1 MKKAI
6 ICMIAIA
13 IVGLLITS
21 VSSVPVQKTN
31 EQNPSLVVKALNLEP
46 QKIAVPTSYI
56 TQTPTELNKMPS
68 LGIPAFDGEGNQLHP
83 AIALTGAIHM
93 SAYYE
98 ENLGNIIWTFSSTG
112 GPPYDPGVYY
122 DNGGDYPS
130 IKYWGEDE
138 DFQKH
143 FYGTFVT
150 DYMDLNGG
158 PTYRFHTTDPSNTAT
173 YEMVYNDWSTY
184 GWSDM
189 KDADIACDNSQ
200 EKWEW
205 GVSSYVTSTT
215 YGDGYTNGP
224 TIVYADEVEEGNNW
238 ISWYYVDGC
247 AHTDVSIDNSITYS
261 YAVYDW
267 YDPDNQY
274 WSILCRVNDFAE
286 IMNGYDELFELS
298 SGYNLEYPAVAAENG
313 NIIIVAQTDVNGN
326 SDIICFYGTTL
337 GSMMSTYVADTG
349 EDEMYPDIRHVT
361 GDTFLCTYVK
371 GNALYGKTTDDAGAT
386 WGSEVMYSDAVENV
400 VHEYKTSDLSEN
412 AIKAMYEVDNDV
424 DIDIYI
430 TDVVSNDPPGDPTVD
445 GPSGGSPNKNFDFD
459 LTSTDPDGHQVQFII
474 NWGDGTADETTG
486 FTPSGTPL
494 TASHM
499 WAEKGSYVITV
510 KAIDELGAES
520 GTTTHDIVIPRSK
533 TVNNVVL
540 RILERY
546 LSMFPILSQL
556 LGL

>member
-31 EQNPSLVVKALNLEP
+31 EQTPSLTVTALDLEP
-46 QKIAVPTSYI
+46 QKLVVPTSYV
-56 TQTPTELNKMPS
+56 TQTPNELNKMQS

-83 AIALTGAIHM
+83 AIALTGPTHM
-93 SAYYE
+93 SAYYDE
-98 ENLGNIIWTFSSTG
+98 DFGNIIWTFSTTG

-130 IKYWGEDE
+130 IKYWGQDI
-138 DFQKH
+138 DLQNN

-150 DYMDLNGG
+150 SYMDLNGG
-158 PTYRFHTTDPSNTAT
+158 PTYLFHTTNPSDTAT
-173 YEMVYNDWSTY
+173 YEMKYWDWSSY
-184 GWSDM
+184 GWYDM
-189 KDADIACDNSQ
+189 KDADISCDNSQ
-200 EKWEW
+200 EEWEW
-205 GVSSYVTSTT
+205 GISSYVTSST
-215 YGDGYTNGP
+215 YGNTYIDGP
-224 TIVYADEVEEGNNW
+224 TVTYADPDTQGQGT

-247 AHTDVSIDNSITYS
+247 AHCDVSIDNSIIYS

-267 YDPDNQY
+267 FDPDAGY
-274 WSILCRVNDFAE
+274 WRLLCRVQDFEDIAA
-286 IMNGYDELFELS
+286 GYDALFDIDA
-298 SGYNLEYPAVAAENG
+298 GGNTEYPAVAAENG
-313 NIIIVAQTDVNGN
+313 NIIIVAQTDLNGN
-326 SDIICFYGTTL
+326 ADIICFYGTSL
-337 GSMMSTYVADTG
+337 GSMMSTYVVDTG
-349 EDEMYPDIRHVT
+349 EDEMYPDIRHVA

-371 GNALYGKTTDDAGAT
+371 GNALYGKITDNAGAT
-386 WGSEVMYSDAVENV
+386 WGSEMMLSDPVENV

-412 AIKAMYEVDNDV
+412 AIKAMYEVDNDI

-430 TDVVSNDPPGDPTVD
+430 TDVISNDPPSDPTVD
-445 GPSGGSPNKNFDFD
+445 GPSGGSPGKLLDFY
-459 LTSTDPDGHQVQFII
+459 LTSTDPDGHSVKFAV
-474 NWGDGTADETTG
+474 NWGDGQEEMTDL
-486 FTPSGTPL
+486 TPSGTPL
-494 TASHM
+494 TASHS

-533 TVNNVVL
+533 SVNNVVL

-546 LSMFPILSQL
+546 FSMFPILSQL